1 MTTIITADIKFYHFG
16 ITLKLSDHFN
26 ALPPF
31 QLILS
36 ERDCC
41 GSVESL
47 FAEIFLL
54 TEKIVK
60 LFRMI
65 FRIPEISD
73 IYSFKIT
80 HIKFFHLN
88 NKAEEVE
95 CKM

>member
-16 ITLKLSDHFN
+16 ITLELSDHFN

-54 TEKIVK
+54 TEEIVK

-65 FRIPEISD
+65 FVFRKSD

-88 NKAEEVE
+88 NKAEEVK